1 MAPKIHAPIDGAL
14 DHFNARR
21 ARCRKY
27 VRRGIALA
35 AGKAKMFY
43 PCIVRVAASH
53 ALTGVAD
60 RSMQAGSGFL
70 CGE

>member
-43 PCIVRVAASH
+43 PCIAQCVSP
-53 ALTGVAD
+53 
-60 RSMQAGSGFL
+60 QATR
-70 CGE
+70 